1 MRAERGQYQGAQV
14 ALRQARFRLG
24 ADYRRRHGARGL
36 RAGRA
41 QSASR
46 RCAPYRRH
54 QRLRH
59 PAAREARPD
68 EGCARGVGGAVQM
81 SALTAYDVILAPVIT
96 EKASAAS
103 EANQVVFKVRR
114 DATKPEIKAAI
125 EKLFGVKVL
134 SVNTLT
140 RKGKTKHFKGI
151 KGRQQDVKKAIVKL
165 AEGDKIDATTR
176 I

>member
-1 MRAERGQYQGAQV
+1 
-14 ALRQARFRLG
+14 
-24 ADYRRRHGARGL
+24 
-36 RAGRA
+36 
-41 QSASR
+41 
-46 RCAPYRRH
+46 
-54 QRLRH
+54 
-59 PAAREARPD
+59 
-68 EGCARGVGGAVQM
+68 M
-81 SALTAYDVILAPVIT
+81 SPTTAYDVILAPVIN

-140 RKGKTKHFKGI
+140 RKGKTKNFKGI

-165 AEGDKIDATTR
+165 AEGDKIDVTTR